1 MKTPEDFRRDDVR
14 SIFKR
19 RLGAD
24 TVTLKPLSI
33 KIQES
38 IDYDQTLVDMSFEK
52 SESGLIKVYSFE
64 NQPGSGFVDSIYK
77 TCYNVF
83 SEEHSSIK
91 NISLVNLI
99 VKPIFSLSRTDAK
112 TDAKTDVAFRIETK
126 QHGLSEFR
134 HRSRSIIYSSL
145 VATLNAFQFYVN
157 CDKTFKLLRFVLD
170 DAKERKRYDIV
181 ESCRSDM
188 SALTRVNNYV

>member
-19 RLGAD
+19 RLGND
-24 TVTLKPLSI
+24 TVILKPLCI

-38 IDYDQTLVDMSFEK
+38 VDNERTLVDLSFEK
-52 SESGLIKVYSFE
+52 VESGLTKRYNFQS
-64 NQPGSGFVDSIYK
+64 QPGNGFVDSIYK

-83 SEEHSSIK
+83 SEEYSSIK
-91 NISLVNLI
+91 NISLVDLI
-99 VKPIFSLSRTDAK
+99 VKPIFSLSRTNAG
-112 TDAKTDVAFRIETK
+112 TDAKTDVVFRIETK

-134 HRSRSIIYSSL
+134 HRSRSIVHSSF
-145 VATLNAFQFYVN
+145 VATLNAFQFYMN
-157 CDKTFKLLRFVLD
+157 CDKSFKLLRFVLD

-181 ESCRSDM
+181 ETCRSDM
-188 SALTRVNNYV
+188 SVLTRVNNYV